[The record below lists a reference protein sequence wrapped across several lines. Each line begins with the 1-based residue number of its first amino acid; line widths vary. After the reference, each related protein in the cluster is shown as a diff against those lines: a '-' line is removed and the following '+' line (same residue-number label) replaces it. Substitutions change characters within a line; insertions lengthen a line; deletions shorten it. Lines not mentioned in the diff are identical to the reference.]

1 MPELPYLFPIKASRA
16 DVFRAI
22 ATPEGLNNWWTKT
35 CSGNPTNGGE
45 YALGFGPEYEWNA
58 TVSRYEPESN
68 FELSLTKADA
78 DWAGTRLVFRL
89 AEKDGTTEVDFQ
101 HLGWPTENEHYRISS
116 YCWAMY
122 LRLLRRYV
130 EFGEVVPYEDRL
142 DV

>member
-1 MPELPYLFPIKASRA
+1 MPNLPYLFPIKASRA

-35 CSGNPTNGGE
+35 CSGEPVEGSNYE
-45 YALGFGPEYEWNA
+45 LGFGPDYTWQA
-58 TVSRYEPESN
+58 KVSRCIPDSE
-68 FELSLTKADA
+68 FELVLTKADS
-78 DWAGTRLVFRL
+78 DWQGSRLVFRL
-89 AEKDGTTEVDFQ
+89 REKKGSTEVDFQ
-101 HLGWPTENEHYRISS
+101 HLGWPTDNEHFRISC

-130 EFGEVVPYEDRL
+130 EFGETVPYEDRL